1 MKDEGQGFL
10 SEDQPN
16 GSERMKSQCTVPA
29 NSGEGGEGKAD
40 SIVLLELPRAA
51 VTVL

>member
-1 MKDEGQGFL
+1 M
-10 SEDQPN
+10 
-16 GSERMKSQCTVPA
+16 PA

-40 SIVLLELPRAA
+40 SIVLLELPHAA